1 MKLNPDCIR
10 DVLLVVEK
18 TVDYMTRFEYTINED
33 IPKKLTKYTHDE
45 IVYHIHQAKL
55 SGLLYE
61 CHIAGGGAYI
71 TIDDLTPAGHEFLA
85 NIRSDSVWEK
95 VKGAASAT
103 CGNSLRGI
111 AQIAQ
116 ALMIE
121 IIKQYLGV
129 T

>member
-10 DVLLVVEK
+10 DVLMTVEQ
-18 TVDYMTRFEYTINED
+18 TVNYTTGFEYRINQEV
-33 IPKKLTKYTHDE
+33 PKKLAKYTHDE
-45 IVYHIHQAKL
+45 IVYHIHQSRLA
-55 SGLLYE
+55 GLLFE
-61 CHIAGGGAYI
+61 CHINGAGAYI

-95 VKGAASAT
+95 VKGAAAST